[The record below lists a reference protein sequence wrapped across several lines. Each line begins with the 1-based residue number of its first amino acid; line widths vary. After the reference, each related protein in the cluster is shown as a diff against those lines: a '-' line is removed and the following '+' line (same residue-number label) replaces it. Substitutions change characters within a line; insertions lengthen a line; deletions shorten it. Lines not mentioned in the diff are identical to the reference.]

1 MKKKALFL
9 AAGVAAV
16 SASALANGSVFA
28 AQQTIILETE
38 DAIKIAQAIDGHSN
52 VTNIS
57 YTESAA
63 HPNEGEPAI
72 IIGDDTLP
80 SALIFDCSGGNPL
93 EGVTDFS
100 ILQHSAF
107 SGFES
112 ITLCGEDDNAP
123 IDYGTL
129 PNTLTS
135 LTVGD
140 PTTTYDRKYDADAS
154 RPKNINQLTNLNSV
168 RLNGVQ
174 VGGLDGFKNMTN
186 LVTLEVRYGGL
197 DNISALK
204 DLTHL
209 SSLNLEGNNIENID
223 VLVSACMTWGDC
235 DVSSWEETYQRQ
247 VFINAIKDNLT
258 VIETPTKTAGLPE
271 WFTALYDKFYGPE
284 DAYKQYIEVEGL
296 ELSDDYGSITVTA
309 ADGIGWINIKDPGY
323 TNKVK
328 YTIAFVSPEEKEE
341 ESEESEK
348 ETKNPET
355 GDHSIMGWAFGI
367 AAAIFAGAG
376 VVIRSR
382 R

>member
-16 SASALANGSVFA
+16 SAGALVNGSAFA

-38 DAIKIAQAIDGHSN
+38 DAIKIGQAIDGHSN

-63 HPNEGEPAI
+63 HPHEGEPAI
-72 IIGDDTLP
+72 IIGDGTLP

-100 ILQHSAF
+100 ILQHSAL
-107 SGFES
+107 SSFES
-112 ITLCGEDDNAP
+112 ITLCGEDDDAP

-129 PNTLTS
+129 PHTLTS
-135 LTVGD
+135 LTVGS
-140 PTTTYDRKYDADAS
+140 PTSEYSRKFDADTS
-154 RPKNINQLTNLNSV
+154 RPKNIGQLTNLNSV
-168 RLNGVQ
+168 KLSGVQ
-174 VGGLDGFKNMTN
+174 VGSLDGFKNMTN

-209 SSLNLEGNNIENID
+209 SGLNLEGNNIENID

-235 DVSSWEETYQRQ
+235 DASSWEETYQQ
-247 VFINAIKDNLT
+247 QTFINAIKDNFT

-271 WFTALYDKFYGPE
+271 WFTALYEKFYGPE
-284 DAYKQYIEVEGL
+284 DAYKQYVEVDDL
-296 ELSDDYGSITVTA
+296 EISEDYGSITITGS
-309 ADGIGWINIKDPGY
+309 DGVGMIRIMDPGF

-328 YTIAFVSPEEKEE
+328 YTIAFVGPEEKEE